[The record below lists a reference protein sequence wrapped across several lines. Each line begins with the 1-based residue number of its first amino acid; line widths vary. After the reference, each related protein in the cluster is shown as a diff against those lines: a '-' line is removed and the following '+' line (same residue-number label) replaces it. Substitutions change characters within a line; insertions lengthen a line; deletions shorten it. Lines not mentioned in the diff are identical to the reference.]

1 MHNSLGQEMTNTLS
15 NLIYISGSLTL
26 ISWPYF
32 KWSKHP
38 YLYKIAVRHSAARS
52 GQGPLF
58 QTSSPRLPLQH
69 TPRWCRGT
77 VTHGCSGTALTHRPA
92 DGGRQLGAP
101 PRPLSKKSQLRVSY
115 LTDLLA
121 LGFCE
126 EEQLPSLASHHVSWA
141 ALGAGSWDTVP
152 CRMRPESCP
161 PREDSTRQRVPPLL
175 FWSRTPGSLSRCLG
189 GEKRKIAFWT
199 VF

>member
-77 VTHGCSGTALTHRPA
+77 VTHGCSGAALTHRPA
-92 DGGRQLGAP
+92 DGG
-101 PRPLSKKSQLRVSY
+101 
-115 LTDLLA
+115 
-121 LGFCE
+121 
-126 EEQLPSLASHHVSWA
+126 SWA
-141 ALGAGSWDTVP
+141 LLLDPSPKSHSSACLISQICW
-152 CRMRPESCP
+152 
-161 PREDSTRQRVPPLL
+161 PRAFVRKNSFLPWPLTT
-175 FWSRTPGSLSRCLG
+175 SPGLL
-189 GEKRKIAFWT
+189 
-199 VF
+199 